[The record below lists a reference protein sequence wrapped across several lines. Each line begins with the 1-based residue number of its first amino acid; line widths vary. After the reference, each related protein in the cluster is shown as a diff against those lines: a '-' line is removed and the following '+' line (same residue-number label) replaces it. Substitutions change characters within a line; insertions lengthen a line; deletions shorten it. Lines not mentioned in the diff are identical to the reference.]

1 MRKIAGFVFMG
12 CPHSSSRDPKDWAG
26 VESIV
31 QKFTKGRKNSL
42 EPQCVES
49 LAVDCDSFRIILAED
64 WKPVLTVSEKKGMSK
79 QVIGKKVLV
88 SLLAAATSS
97 FWARLICAQFVDRD
111 SATIGHDLE
120 TLIEDNSNHRDL
132 CMMSGG
138 GRTHD
143 KIFEF
148 LHSVLDNTRK
158 AIAKDSP
165 RCKYITLC

>member
-12 CPHSSSRDPKDWAG
+12 CPHSSSRDLKDWAG

-64 WKPVLTVSEKKGMSK
+64 NKPVLTVCERKGMSK

-88 SLLAAATSS
+88 SRLALVT
-97 FWARLICAQFVDRD
+97 FPIWAKLIVCTV
-111 SATIGHDLE
+111 
-120 TLIEDNSNHRDL
+120 
-132 CMMSGG
+132 C
-138 GRTHD
+138 
-143 KIFEF
+143 
-148 LHSVLDNTRK
+148 
-158 AIAKDSP
+158 
-165 RCKYITLC
+165 